1 MDTAE
6 VLEGLFLLVPDVR
19 EDCVSL
25 LHRFRGYKIV
35 QDKSLCLDEPHP
47 EDDTRS
53 VRDEPN
59 YEVRRHLRD
68 DNRRVRAEYLF
79 VLGTFSWFSFRG

>member
-35 QDKSLCLDEPHP
+35 QDKSFCLDEPHS
-47 EDDTRS
+47 EGDIRS
-53 VRDEPN
+53 VRDGPN
-59 YEVRRHLRD
+59 YEIRRHSRD
-68 DNRRVRAEYLF
+68 DDRRVRIFA
-79 VLGTFSWFSFRG
+79 LGTFFDWVSLRG